1 MVSLLASKYTF
12 NITNIIIIINYIIF
26 IILVIIMME
35 FLLAHWR
42 VGCESTPR
50 PVSSAP
56 QLQSPSHSSQWSA
69 RSRASSGARVAHQ
82 ETSPATSTRGW
93 CLAGR
98 AVWGTVTGARG
109 RSLPWRGRLGPFGP
123 ASLLKELAGA
133 VLVAQFK
140 DRARWC
146 DPACTRSGAR
156 RGAPPANQP
165 LRQHQTSLL
174 MILPCRK

>member
-35 FLLAHWR
+35 FLLAHGR

-50 PVSSAP
+50 PVSLLGSSAIP
-56 QLQSPSHSSQWSA
+56 SQSRRALLGQW
-69 RSRASSGARVAHQ
+69 R
-82 ETSPATSTRGW
+82 ATSATRDIANQQHHQ
-93 CLAGR
+93 LLDRLDHSVR
-98 AVWGTVTGARG
+98 AVTGAGGKSGFSSRRIREG
-109 RSLPWRGRLGPFGP
+109 SFWP
-123 ASLLKELAGA
+123 AGLLKELAGA

-174 MILPCRK
+174 MMLPCRK